1 MQKTD
6 TIKILIAD
14 DHPILRKTLSNF
26 LSQEAEVQI
35 VGGVGSTDKLI
46 EETRLLQPDVLLL
59 DANMPGPG
67 AVKTVE
73 ALQNHHPEVR
83 VLVLSASKKRSQV
96 LSLLKAGVS
105 GYVLKEDNPD
115 ELIQAIRAVAAG
127 EEWFSPSIANVLV
140 DSLRHKEKV
149 AHVDLTKRE
158 KDVLRLMVTGV
169 GNEEIADQLF
179 IATSTVKNHV
189 RNIFRKLDV
198 NTRVEAVVYALDHH
212 LVDDPNGNDDE
223 IA

>member
-1 MQKTD
+1 MQKNGT
-6 TIKILIAD
+6 TKILIAD

-26 LSQEAEVQI
+26 LSQEAEVQV
-35 VGGVGSTDKLI
+35 VGGVGSTDDLI
-46 EETRLLQPDVLLL
+46 EEASLLQPDVLLL
-59 DANMPGPG
+59 DANMPGPS
-67 AVKTVE
+67 VIQTVE
-73 ALQNHHPEVR
+73 ALQKNYPDVR

-96 LSLLKAGVS
+96 LGLLKAGVS

-115 ELIQAIRAVAAG
+115 ELIKAIRAVAAG

-169 GNEEIADQLF
+169 GNEEIANQLF

-212 LVDDPNGNDDE
+212 LVDDPDGNDDE